1 MIDIKQIRE
10 NPERFKKA
18 ARDKRFDVDIDRL
31 LVLDAGIQEN
41 KKQLQ
46 DITTE
51 KNLLGKSI
59 PKLAGAEKTAA
70 LDKLSLLKRNEEK
83 FQDELKRLQPEFD
96 TLILQVAQPTDDD
109 VPVGKDETENI
120 EIRKEG
126 KVRQF
131 DFEPKDHVQLGAALD
146 IIDIERG
153 VKLAGT
159 RNYFLKGDG
168 ALLHWAVLRFAMD
181 FMVGK
186 GFVPMSVPV
195 LMKDEVMRGT
205 GFFPGSEDQT
215 YRKEEKKTDVNAEAK
230 PGTEETYRQKEE
242 DAIVNAEAKPWTILE
257 LQDQTEKGKSIPPET
272 RFFPGSEY
280 LTRQG
285 KTTAWF
291 FELKDQP
298 GKGMF
303 NLAGTAEV
311 PLTAYHMEEILK
323 AEELPKK
330 YVAMS
335 TCFRREAGAAGKD
348 TYGLY
353 RIHQFDKVEQVIICE
368 NSVEV
373 SNKFHEE
380 ILANSEAVLKALE
393 LPYRVVN
400 VCTGDLGRG
409 QVKKYDIEAWMP
421 SRKNYCETHSASKF
435 YEFQARRMNL
445 RYKDPASK
453 KNLFCHTLNNTVV
466 ASPRILIPIL
476 ELYQNADGSV
486 TIPKVLR
493 PYMNGKE
500 KIVKR
505 E

>member
-18 ARDKRFDVDIDRL
+18 ARDKHFEIDINKL
-31 LVLDAGIQEN
+31 LEVDAGLREGKSELQE
-41 KKQLQ
+41 L
-46 DITTE
+46 TTE
-51 KNLLGKSI
+51 INKLGKSV
-59 PKLAGAEKTAA
+59 PKLVEAERQKVITDLSKLKQKTST
-70 LDKLSLLKRNEEK
+70 LDEKLKE
-83 FQDELKRLQPEFD
+83 LQPEFD
-96 TLILQVAQPTDDD
+96 KLMLQVAQPTDDD
-109 VPVGKDETENI
+109 VPIGKDDTENV

-131 DFEPKDHVQLGAALD
+131 DFEPKDHVQLGVALD

-159 RNYFLKGDG
+159 RNYILKGDG

-186 GFVPMSVPV
+186 GYVPMSVPL
-195 LMKDEVMRGT
+195 LMKDETMTGT

-215 YRKEEKKTDVNAEAK
+215 YRMEA
-230 PGTEETYRQKEE
+230 
-242 DAIVNAEAKPWTILE
+242 
-257 LQDQTEKGKSIPPET
+257 DQ
-272 RFFPGSEY
+272 
-280 LTRQG
+280 L
-285 KTTAWF
+285 
-291 FELKDQP
+291 
-298 GKGMF
+298 

-311 PLTAYHMEEILK
+311 PLTAYRMGEILK
-323 AEELPKK
+323 ADELPLKF
-330 YVAMS
+330 VAMS
-335 TCFRREAGAAGKD
+335 SCFRREAGAAGKD

-353 RIHQFDKVEQVIICE
+353 RIHQFDKIEQVVICE
-368 NSVEV
+368 NSIEQ

-380 ILANSEAVLKALE
+380 ILANSEGVMKALE

-445 RYKDPASK
+445 RYKSVARGSGHGTR
-453 KNLFCHTLNNTVV
+453 FCHTLNNTVV

-493 PYMNGKE
+493 PYMGGKE
-500 KIVKR
+500 TIVASAVAKAMADKR
-505 E
+505 RS